1 MVTDP
6 VLSVAVISTTG
17 AVLASLICGE
27 PENVLVAPL
36 RLSQV
41 GALDNVYVIG
51 NVDVN
56 VEAENV
62 KLKGVDTLA
71 TGGTCE
77 LIGNVIDGVASIRT
91 ALINAHSKTKVDMA
105 IALVTDSIYMRLR
118 HWPAQQRPEADY
130 E

>member
-27 PENVLVAPL
+27 PENVLVALL
-36 RLSQV
+36 RLSHV
-41 GALDNVYVIG
+41 GALDNEYVIG
-51 NVDVN
+51 KVDVN
-56 VEAENV
+56 VEAEKV

-91 ALINAHSKTKVDMA
+91 ALINAYSKTKVDMA
-105 IALVTDSIYMRLR
+105 MALITDSIHMRIR
-118 HWPAQQRPEADY
+118 HWPTQRRPEANYD
-130 E
+130 